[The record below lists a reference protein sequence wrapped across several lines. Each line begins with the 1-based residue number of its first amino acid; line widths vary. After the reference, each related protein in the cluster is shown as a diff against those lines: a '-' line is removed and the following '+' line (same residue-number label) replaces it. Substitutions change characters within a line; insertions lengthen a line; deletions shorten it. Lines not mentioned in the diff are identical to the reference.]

1 MQRYENY
8 LNWQNKLTFL
18 TKKFWVRAM
27 LLPPCDKKS
36 VTIKKISLCLLE
48 EVNLN
53 HRSHR
58 SDTTRTS
65 AAHLSTSRYNLVLL
79 WYLPNISLKSKVLSA
94 ESLAKP
100 KSSSVLCH
108 AIKA

>member
-1 MQRYENY
+1 M
-8 LNWQNKLTFL
+8 LNASRLTTLTFHRVTNVIAL
-18 TKKFWVRAM
+18 TVLIPTHRWAS
-27 LLPPCDKKS
+27 L
-36 VTIKKISLCLLE
+36 TIKKISLCLLE

-79 WYLPNISLKSKVLSA
+79 WYLPNISLISKVLSA

-100 KSSSVLCH
+100 KSSSVFCH
-108 AIKA
+108 AIKS

>member
-1 MQRYENY
+1 
-8 LNWQNKLTFL
+8 
-18 TKKFWVRAM
+18 M
-27 LLPPCDKKS
+27 LPPPCDKKS

-79 WYLPNISLKSKVLSA
+79 WYLPNISLISKVFSA
-94 ESLAKP
+94 ENLNG
-100 KSSSVLCH
+100 VLLSMPPH
-108 AIKA
+108 ILNY